1 MVKKQASLYS
11 SFLPSQLD
19 AEEYERATRYN
30 YSYVFG
36 CYTLFIPPF
45 IHLFIQPDAEEYE
58 RATRYNYSSSEKF
71 AIIEVIAMIK
81 GLQVLMGRMDTVFLD
96 AIRRSV
102 YLELQEFMLKD
113 LREPLR

>member
-1 MVKKQASLYS
+1 
-11 SFLPSQLD
+11 
-19 AEEYERATRYN
+19 
-30 YSYVFG
+30 
-36 CYTLFIPPF
+36 
-45 IHLFIQPDAEEYE
+45 
-58 RATRYNYSSSEKF
+58 
-71 AIIEVIAMIK
+71 MIK